1 MTAKEYLQQIRR
13 INIIIKHKT
22 DELNSFRSTLPLLPS
37 QDLSSDRVQTS
48 AACEAEYTRSIE
60 RILEMEAEI
69 DRYKAA
75 RDKILSQIHGMSNIN
90 HMQVLYKRYVEC
102 KRLETIAHEV
112 GYSYTRIKHLHVE
125 ALKKFESRHPIA
137 LLSVLQ

>member
-13 INIIIKHKT
+13 IDIIIKHKT

-69 DRYKAA
+69 DKYKAA

-102 KRLETIAHEV
+102 KRLETIAHEM
-112 GYSYTRIKHLHVE
+112 GYSCDHVRRMNWQ
-125 ALKKFESRHPIA
+125 ALRDFEGCHTMPHSD
-137 LLSVLQ
+137 VLQ